1 MWQLALRSS
10 KIVLEEVGNNLLRS
24 FSSIWGRRK
33 REFPLLEQESGRCFL
48 QRIEEESSIFEEEKD
63 WLLHWRK
70 KEEDSPRGKRNTSQ

>member
-33 REFPLLEQESGRCFL
+33 REFPLLEQESGRYFV
-48 QRIEEESSIFEEEKD
+48 
-63 WLLHWRK
+63 
-70 KEEDSPRGKRNTSQ
+70 